1 MREPHRVL
9 LSPLITEK
17 SNLQKEM
24 MNQLVF
30 EVDRRA
36 NKIEIRQAVEQ
47 AFNVK
52 VMKVRTVNMMG
63 KKKRLGSSGN
73 YSTKPLPQIVIMRG
87 FTNEITN
94 CSWFNMNGSRLST
107 TGS

>member
-63 KKKRLGSSGN
+63 KKKRLGRFAGRRPN
-73 YSTKPLPQIVIMRG
+73 WKKAVVTLAPGDRVDFFEG
-87 FTNEITN
+87 A
-94 CSWFNMNGSRLST
+94 
-107 TGS
+107 

>member
-30 EVDRRA
+30 EVDRQA

-47 AFNVK
+47 AFNVR
-52 VMKVRTVNMMG
+52 VMKVRTINMMG
-63 KKKRLGSSGN
+63 KKKRLGRFAGRRPN
-73 YSTKPLPQIVIMRG
+73 WKKAVVTLTPGDRVDFFEG
-87 FTNEITN
+87 V
-94 CSWFNMNGSRLST
+94 
-107 TGS
+107 

>member
-63 KKKRLGSSGN
+63 KKKRLGRFAGRRPN
-73 YSTKPLPQIVIMRG
+73 WKKAVVTLAPGDRVDFFEG
-87 FTNEITN
+87 V
-94 CSWFNMNGSRLST
+94 
-107 TGS
+107 